1 MKRFDLYPTLIN
13 WMAICLALLFGLYI
27 EYKIYG
33 VPFALIWMLFI
44 LGGEWFRVSRI
55 VNQLAPEV
63 TVDQIQKYYS
73 GDDARRSLPW
83 RDQVR
88 GINQETGT
96 KNEPEC
102 V

>member
-1 MKRFDLYPTLIN
+1 MKRFYLYPTFIN
-13 WMAICLALLFGLYI
+13 WTVIWVCLFGIYF
-27 EYKIYG
+27 ENKIYG
-33 VPFALIWMLFI
+33 VPFGLIWILFF
-44 LGGEWFRVSRI
+44 LGCEWLRVSRI
-55 VNQLAPEV
+55 VNQLASEV
-63 TVDQIQKYYS
+63 TVDQIQKYFS